1 MDLLRDSSLKEKYV
15 CLALCLERLYAAL
28 TSTSEKKRPSS
39 PPSRHNGDLCL
50 LSAGPGPL
58 GSGAAGSGGGV
69 QPALAAPFP
78 WLAAAAFDPASLQ
91 RSAAAFASQVVKER
105 LSVSECSSE
114 TLHFYQDILLS
125 WRPPKEEEDEE
136 EEGGTEN
143 GPCGAKAR
151 SPPVPA
157 WPPQPLLGSKS
168 AGKLFSPAGI
178 KRWCLK
184 TECFEDSVTL
194 KLSCRDVPQPI
205 RIAITN
211 TAQNSGYPKTAFRQ
225 LWFERAAVLVGYL
238 TYSNGLV
245 RISPSGDA
253 IWPHSDLAPA
263 FSVSAA
269 TFPMTRRI
277 GHPYQNRTP
286 PKRKKPRTSFTRLQI
301 AELEKRF
308 HRQKYLASAERA
320 SLAKT
325 LKMTDAQVKT
335 WFQNRRTKWRRQT
348 AEEREAERQAANRLM
363 MSLQAEA
370 LSKGMFER
378 PPLQH
383 HHPADQGRGGAHGGG
398 GGAGLNGDHPAAP
411 GSPPQQHPA
420 PPGPPGAGALSAL
433 QNLQPW
439 AGVGPPPPPP
449 PLRGRSPSE
458 PPPATHQPYH
468 TPIASPIC

>member
-1 MDLLRDSSLKEKYV
+1 M
-15 CLALCLERLYAAL
+15 LCE
-28 TSTSEKKRPSS
+28 S
-39 PPSRHNGDLCL
+39 
-50 LSAGPGPL
+50 GPGPL

-105 LSVSECSSE
+105 LSEFRLSE
-114 TLHFYQDILLS
+114 D
-125 WRPPKEEEDEE
+125 
-136 EEGGTEN
+136 
-143 GPCGAKAR
+143 
-151 SPPVPA
+151 
-157 WPPQPLLGSKS
+157 
-168 AGKLFSPAGI
+168 GI
-178 KRWCLK
+178 S
-184 TECFEDSVTL
+184 TT
-194 KLSCRDVPQPI
+194 
-205 RIAITN
+205 
-211 TAQNSGYPKTAFRQ
+211 
-225 LWFERAAVLVGYL
+225 
-238 TYSNGLV
+238 
-245 RISPSGDA
+245 
-253 IWPHSDLAPA
+253 
-263 FSVSAA
+263 